1 MNVYKEIFIE
11 LEKSIKTEVNKIDFY
26 TSTEFKKKGYLMY
39 ENKKRGFIYTFG
51 NMIITG

>member
-11 LEKSIKTEVNKIDFY
+11 IDKSVKTETNKIDFY
-26 TSTEFKKKGYLMY
+26 STSEFRTKGTLTY
-39 ENKKRGFIYTFG
+39 ENKKRGFVFSLS

>member
-26 TSTEFKKKGYLMY
+26 STSDFRGKGSLTY
-39 ENKKRGFIYTFG
+39 ENKKRGFIYTIG
-51 NMIITG
+51 NMLITG